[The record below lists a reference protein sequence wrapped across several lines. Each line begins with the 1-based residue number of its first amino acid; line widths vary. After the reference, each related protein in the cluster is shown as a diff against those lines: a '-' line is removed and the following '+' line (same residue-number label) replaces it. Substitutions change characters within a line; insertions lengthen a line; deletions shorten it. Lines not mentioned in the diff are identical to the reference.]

1 MILNNKNLGDI
12 LKETRTA
19 KKIAIEKVFEETYIP
34 VKFIKMIE
42 DNQWSEFPSE
52 VHLKGYLRLYSSY
65 LKIDSTLIDKYLKE
79 ILQPE
84 KEVDIMHQPESK
96 SLKNKTDVF
105 FSKVAKKKIIA
116 LLLILVVVFIIIFL
130 LILHLLPE

>member
-34 VKFIKMIE
+34 IKFIKMIE
-42 DNQWSEFPSE
+42 NSQWSEFPSE
-52 VHLKGYLRLYSSY
+52 THLKGYLRLYSSY
-65 LKIDSTLIDKYLKE
+65 LKMDSTLIDKYLKE

-84 KEVDIMHQPESK
+84 SK

-105 FSKVAKKKIIA
+105 YSKVAEKKIIA

>member
-34 VKFIKMIE
+34 IKFIKMIE

-65 LKIDSTLIDKYLKE
+65 LKMDSTLIDKYLKE

-84 KEVDIMHQPESK
+84 SK

-105 FSKVAKKKIIA
+105 YSKVAEKKIIA